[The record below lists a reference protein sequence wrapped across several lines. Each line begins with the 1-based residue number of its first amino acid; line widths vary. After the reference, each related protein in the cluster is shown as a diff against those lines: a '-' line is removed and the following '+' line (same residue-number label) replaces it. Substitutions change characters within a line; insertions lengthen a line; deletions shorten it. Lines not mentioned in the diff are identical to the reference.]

1 MMMTG
6 GDYST
11 QYGEGNMEQ
20 GESEVQSPHHDIMT
34 PWHKII
40 LWNSEERVNSS
51 KVRASYKWG
60 MELRVHTV
68 VWWGDHTLHRRY
80 RWYGDMWLG
89 MERPNQYGM

>member
-1 MMMTG
+1 MMTG

-51 KVRASYKWG
+51 KVRASYK
-60 MELRVHTV
+60 
-68 VWWGDHTLHRRY
+68 
-80 RWYGDMWLG
+80 
-89 MERPNQYGM
+89 